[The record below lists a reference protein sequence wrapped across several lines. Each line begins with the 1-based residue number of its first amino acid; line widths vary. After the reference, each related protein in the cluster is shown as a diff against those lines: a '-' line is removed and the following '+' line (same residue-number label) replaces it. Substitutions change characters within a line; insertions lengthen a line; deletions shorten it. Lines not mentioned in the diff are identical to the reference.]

1 MAEKS
6 QELDEALA
14 GAAMACAR
22 RAQETAEGGAGKA
35 VVAELWAS
43 AAAQLAFA
51 AKGVGVGLPARPG
64 G

>member
-1 MAEKS
+1 MTTT
-6 QELDEALA
+6 ELDDALA
-14 GAAMACAR
+14 QAAAACAK
-22 RAQETAEGGAGKA
+22 RAQENAEQHGKA
-35 VVAELWAS
+35 VTAELWAS